1 MASSTQKHILVMTAG
16 FAMFSMFFGAGNL
29 VFPILIGMEAFN
41 ATMPA
46 LLGLF
51 ATGIV
56 VPFLGLFAMTLF
68 NGDYEK
74 FFGMLGPV
82 VPYVLITIILCLVG
96 PFGALPRCV
105 LVSHGAITLWAPE
118 VPPFIFNAVYC
129 LLLGLVIWRKNKIV
143 DLLGHWLAPLLLVG
157 VMAIILF
164 GLLQPPI
171 VSPAVGLTRGEA
183 WNFGF
188 SQGYQTL
195 DLLGAFFFS
204 ATTLHYLQK
213 RLADA
218 GESNRKALIQLNLKA
233 SMIGA
238 GLLFGVYAGFV
249 WLGAKFAFALTGVPP
264 ESLISALAQ
273 QSLGDYAVP
282 VVSLTILLACFTTAV
297 VIAMLFADFLAT
309 ELKQYLKPVDTLVIT
324 LCLAYVMSLLG
335 FERIMYFLGA
345 ILTVLYPALIA
356 LTVANIVYKL
366 WERNVVRIA
375 FWGTTVVTLG
385 GYIPGWL
392 EYFGIALF

>member
-1 MASSTQKHILVMTAG
+1 MVLTQKHLLVITAG

-29 VFPILIGMEAFN
+29 VFPIFIGMEAFN
-41 ATMPA
+41 EITPA

-51 ATGIV
+51 ASGIV

-68 NGDYEK
+68 GGDYEK
-74 FFGMLGPV
+74 FFGVLGPV

-105 LVSHGAITLWAPE
+105 LVSHGAIALWAPE
-118 VPPFIFNAVYC
+118 IPPFIFNAVYC
-129 LLLGLVIWRKNKIV
+129 LLLGIAVWRKNKLV
-143 DLLGHWLAPLLLVG
+143 DLLGHWLSPLLLAG
-157 VMAIILF
+157 VMIIIIF
-164 GLLQPPI
+164 GLMAPPI

-183 WNFGF
+183 LNFGF

-213 RLADA
+213 RLEEA
-218 GESNRKALIQLNLKA
+218 GESNRKALIRLNVQA

-238 GLLFGVYAGFV
+238 GLLFLVYGGFL
-249 WLGAKFAFALTGVPP
+249 WLGAKFSFGLAGTPP
-264 ESLISALAQ
+264 ESLISAIAQ
-273 QSLGDYAVP
+273 QVLGDYAVP

-297 VIAMLFADFLAT
+297 VITMLFADFLAV
-309 ELKQYLKPVDTLVIT
+309 ELKKYLKPLDTLVIT
-324 LCLAYVMSLLG
+324 LSLAYVMSLLG
-335 FERIMYFLGA
+335 FEWIMHFLA
-345 ILTVLYPALIA
+345 TILTVLYPALIA

-366 WERNVVRIA
+366 WNINFTRTA
-375 FWGTTVVTLG
+375 FWVTTVISIGVH
-385 GYIPGWL
+385 IPGWL
-392 EYFGIALF
+392 EYFGIALL